1 MTKTAFSI
9 LLALLLG
16 MAVSAAAEP
25 DRCRLP
31 DELAETGA
39 HLPILASAIR
49 AGRPARIAVLG
60 TSSSLATSTRGLAV
74 SYAAALPEALAK
86 AFPGQVFEIHNHA
99 APNQNSVE
107 MARRIS
113 SEIPPL
119 KPDLVIWQTGMVD
132 AGQNLDPHLFAT
144 ALAEG
149 IQSIRRAGSDV
160 ILVAPQYL
168 AHLEQIRS
176 PAAFD
181 GLMAFA
187 ADAEDASVFRRYDM
201 MRHWAMAGAFRL
213 STSDR
218 DLQRQEGTLL
228 NACLAQHLAAML
240 RRGVGLGRP

>member
-1 MTKTAFSI
+1 MMKTGLPFLLAI
-9 LLALLLG
+9 LLGL
-16 MAVSAAAEP
+16 AVPATAQP
-25 DRCRLP
+25 DRCHLP

-60 TSSSLATSTRGLAV
+60 TSSSLGTSTRGLAV
-74 SYAAALPEALAK
+74 SYAAALPAALAK
-86 AFPGQVFEIHNHA
+86 AFPGPVFEIHNLA
-99 APNQNSVE
+99 AANQNSVE

-132 AGQNLDPHLFAT
+132 AGQNLDPHVFAA
-144 ALAEG
+144 ALTEG

-187 ADAEDASVFRRYDM
+187 ADAEDTAVFRRYDM
-201 MRHWAMAGAFRL
+201 MRHWAMASVFRL

-218 DLQRQEGTLL
+218 DLQRQEATEL